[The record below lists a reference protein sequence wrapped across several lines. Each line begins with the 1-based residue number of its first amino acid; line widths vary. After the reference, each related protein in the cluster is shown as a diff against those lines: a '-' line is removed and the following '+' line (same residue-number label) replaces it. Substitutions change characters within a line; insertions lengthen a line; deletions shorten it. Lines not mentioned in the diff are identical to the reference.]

1 MAETADERDERLA
14 VVFDQLMH
22 DSRGGQAV
30 VRLEDAI
37 RRNPDLERDLREL
50 FATARMAEDLAL
62 LETVAGNPADW
73 LSLGSLGGS
82 KVRRAGSDGG
92 WGSGSWMSD
101 ADVLQGAGGRRRA
114 GRNSLFSVFGSLI
127 GDYWLE
133 GEVGRGGMGVV
144 YRARQSSLQRTV
156 ALKMIPNAAL
166 ASSIDLQRLRA
177 EALAAA
183 RLRHPNI
190 VPVYEV
196 GEQDGQPWFSMQYI
210 PGSTLSER
218 LQRGPMPPR
227 EAVSL
232 LIPVVDA
239 IGAAHRAGV
248 LHRDLKPGNI
258 LISEDGTPFVTDFGL
273 AKRVSV
279 DDQVSAGAADLH
291 SLTQSGAILGTPA
304 WMSPEQAAGQTDAIG
319 VASDVYSLGAIL
331 FAMLTGRPPFQGA
344 SPLDTVLMVLE
355 QDPPGIRMLN
365 RAVDSD
371 LEMIVLKCLQKPQDL
386 RYVSTTALAADLRAW
401 LNSEPVTARSSTIA
415 QVMTRLF
422 RESHHAAILE
432 NWGLLWMWHSLVVLL
447 LCLITNGMQLNGVSA
462 RWPFVTLWV
471 VGLGLWALIFWNL
484 RHRAGPIT
492 AVERQIAHL
501 WGGSMIASSML
512 FGVESIMGLRV
523 LEFSPAL
530 GVIAGMVFLAKAGIL
545 SGRFYVESL
554 LMFGTSLL
562 MAAIAASDLP
572 DVSVSLFGVMSAV
585 TFFVPGLKYY
595 RQQQRGHR

>member
-14 VVFDQLMH
+14 VVFGQLMQGP
-22 DSRGGQAV
+22 RGGSAV
-30 VRLEDAI
+30 ALLEDAI
-37 RRNPDLERDLREL
+37 RRNPDLEGDLREL

-62 LETVAGNPADW
+62 LDTVAGAPADG
-73 LSLGSLGGS
+73 LSLGNLSGS
-82 KVRRAGSDGG
+82 VMRRSSSDGG
-92 WGSGSWMSD
+92 WGSGSWLSG
-101 ADVLQGAGGRRRA
+101 ADVLQVAEGRRSA
-114 GRNSLFSVFGSLI
+114 GRNSLFSLIGSQI
-127 GDYWLE
+127 GDYSIE
-133 GEVGRGGMGVV
+133 AEVGRGGMGVV

-232 LIPVVDA
+232 LIPVVEA

-258 LISEDGTPFVTDFGL
+258 LIAEDGTPFVTDFGL
-273 AKRVSV
+273 AKRVSA
-279 DDQVSAGAADLH
+279 DDQASAGAAGLH

-304 WMSPEQAAGQTDAIG
+304 WMSPEQAGGQTDAIG
-319 VASDVYSLGAIL
+319 VAADVYSLGAIL

-386 RYVSTTALAADLRAW
+386 RYASTTALATDLRAW
-401 LNSEPVTARSSTIA
+401 LNSEPITARSSTIA

-447 LCLITNGMQLNGVSA
+447 LCLITNAMQLNGVSA

-512 FGVESIMGLRV
+512 FAVESIMGLEV
-523 LEFSPAL
+523 LKFSPLL

-554 LMFGTSLL
+554 LMFGTSLV

-595 RQQQRGHR
+595 RQQRRGRR

>member
-62 LETVAGNPADW
+62 LETVAGNPADG
-73 LSLGSLGGS
+73 LSLGNPGGS
-82 KVRRAGSDGG
+82 SVRRAGSDGG

-101 ADVLQGAGGRRRA
+101 ADVLQVASGRLRA
-114 GRNSLFSVFGSLI
+114 GRNSLFSLIGSQI
-127 GDYWLE
+127 GDYSIE
-133 GEVGRGGMGVV
+133 AEVGGGGMGVV

-258 LISEDGTPFVTDFGL
+258 LIAEDGTPFVTDFGL

-279 DDQVSAGAADLH
+279 DDHVSAGAADLH

-319 VASDVYSLGAIL
+319 VAADVYSLGAIL

-355 QDPPGIRMLN
+355 QDPPGICMLN

-386 RYVSTTALAADLRAW
+386 RYASTTALAADLRAW
-401 LNSEPVTARSSTIA
+401 LNSEPITARSSTIA

-554 LMFGTSLL
+554 LMFGTSLV

-595 RQQQRGHR
+595 RQQRRGRR